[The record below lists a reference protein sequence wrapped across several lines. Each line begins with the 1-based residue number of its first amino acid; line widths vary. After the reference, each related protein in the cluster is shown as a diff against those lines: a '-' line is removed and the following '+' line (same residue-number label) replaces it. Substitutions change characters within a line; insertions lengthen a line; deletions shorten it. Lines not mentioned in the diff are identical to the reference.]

1 MTVAAASLSRRQWGV
16 RTLAGLAVGAGW
28 AARADAAAVAPA
40 LERPALR
47 MLRPGQA
54 LVLGAAHAGSRL
66 VVVGERGV
74 VIVSDD
80 DGAQWRQMPVP
91 VSVTLTAVRFVD
103 ATHGFAVGH
112 GGCVL
117 STMDGGSTWTQ
128 RLDGRQAAQL
138 ALLAARAG
146 GDARAVRQA
155 ERLVADG
162 PDKPFF
168 DLHFHDRDHGL
179 VIGAYNLAFSTSDGG
194 RSWQCVS
201 AGIDNP
207 GGLHLYAIRARADM
221 ILIAGEQ
228 GLALRSDD
236 RGRSFRRLA
245 LPYKGSF
252 FTAEVSDDAGQEL
265 LLAGLRGNVWRST
278 DGGTD
283 WTLAPLPAQAQAS
296 VTGSALAG
304 RQAMSGKASD
314 ILLVNQA
321 GQLLRARPDDLTLL
335 PGTPLP
341 PLNGVL
347 PLDAG
352 RVLALSV
359 AGPIVRSLGAS

>member
-1 MTVAAASLSRRQWGV
+1 VRALASVAA
-16 RTLAGLAVGAGW
+16 GAGW
-28 AARADAAAVAPA
+28 AARAEDVAVMPA
-40 LERPALR
+40 LQRPALR
-47 MLRPGQA
+47 LRRPEQA
-54 LVLGAAHAGSRL
+54 MVLGASHAGARL

-80 DGAQWRQMPVP
+80 DGAQWRQVPVP

-112 GGCVL
+112 GGAVL
-117 STMDGGSTWTQ
+117 STADGGSTWTQ

-146 GDARAVRQA
+146 GDPRVLRQA
-155 ERLVADG
+155 ERLVTDG

-179 VIGAYNLAFSTSDGG
+179 VVGAYNLAFSTADGG

-201 AGIDNP
+201 ASIDNP
-207 GGLHLYAIRARADM
+207 GGLHLYAIRARADVM
-221 ILIAGEQ
+221 VIAGEQ
-228 GLALRSDD
+228 GLVLRSDD

-252 FTAEVSDDAGQEL
+252 FTAEVSDDGGQRL
-265 LLAGLRGNVWRST
+265 LLAGLRGNVWRCT

-304 RQAMSGKASD
+304 RQATSDRASD
-314 ILLVNQA
+314 IVLVNQA
-321 GQLLRARPDDLTLL
+321 GQLLRARPDALTLL

-347 PLDAG
+347 PLQGD

-359 AGPIVRSLGAS
+359 AGPVVRSLGVS